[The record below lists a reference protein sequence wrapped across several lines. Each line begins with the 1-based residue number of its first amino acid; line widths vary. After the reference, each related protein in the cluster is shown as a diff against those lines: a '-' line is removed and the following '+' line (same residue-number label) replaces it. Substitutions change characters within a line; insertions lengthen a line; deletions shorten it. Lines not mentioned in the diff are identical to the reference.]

1 MVVFMLLM
9 KTFFFLRIFPSMS
22 FLVTMLR
29 CVIYDLR
36 IFLTF
41 YAIITVLFSL
51 FIDILG
57 IGNFN
62 LEEGFAGDNDIEEG
76 GYFGE
81 EY

>member
-1 MVVFMLLM
+1 MTPFTIAARANMILVVFMLLM
-9 KTFFFLRIFPSMS
+9 KTFFFLRIFKSMS

-57 IGNFN
+57 IGNF
-62 LEEGFAGDNDIEEG
+62 
-76 GYFGE
+76 
-81 EY
+81 